1 MHVQVG
7 SVSIRETANQI
18 QLLLQ
23 ENTDA
28 ARVKHC
34 CVAQRNL
41 KPTGSKRK
49 EQVPSSTQPC
59 NLPSE
64 PPTSSR
70 VQETQLE
77 KQKHGLQTTMPILKA
92 STGRGFHA
100 GTIAQ

>member
-1 MHVQVG
+1 MAGTTISKFRRGPQGLRPTYLRKGMHVQVG

-49 EQVPSSTQPC
+49 EQVTI
-59 NLPSE
+59 
-64 PPTSSR
+64 
-70 VQETQLE
+70 ETVKKQLT
-77 KQKHGLQTTMPILKA
+77 K
-92 STGRGFHA
+92 
-100 GTIAQ
+100 